1 MFFII
6 LNIIQLCGA
15 LQMGNQV
22 TVMIPL
28 DLRQRAGNL
37 RINVSEVCRL
47 ALADEVSKVE
57 KERGIAA
64 KANTPNAKPIRTIN
78 REMEMQNEIGTK
90 P

>member
-1 MFFII
+1 MPAI
-6 LNIIQLCGA
+6 A
-15 LQMGNQV
+15 TSV
-22 TVMIPL
+22 
-28 DLRQRAGNL
+28 NL
-37 RINVSEVCRL
+37 PVDVWFKCRDYGINR
-47 ALADEVSKVE
+47 SKIAREAICKEIECIE